1 MYKEF
6 FTKNSMDDQIIMKIS
21 NPCIQRNKPVERLNK
36 REKKKKR
43 QTDFINHSLLGRQKR
58 LIPLPYPA
66 GHALVKA

>member
-36 REKKKKR
+36 KEKKKKNDKR
-43 QTDFINHSLLGRQKR
+43 ISLTTPFWVGKNALYPS
-58 LIPLPYPA
+58 LIQPA
-66 GHALVKA
+66 MPW

>member
-21 NPCIQRNKPVERLNK
+21 NPCIQRIGRKIEQEK
-36 REKKKKR
+36 KKKKKR